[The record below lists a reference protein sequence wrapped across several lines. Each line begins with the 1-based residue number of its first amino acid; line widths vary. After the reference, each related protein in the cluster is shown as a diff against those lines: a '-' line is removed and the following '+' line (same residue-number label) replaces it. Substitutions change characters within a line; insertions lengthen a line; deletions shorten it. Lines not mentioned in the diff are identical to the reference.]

1 MSAYGI
7 DASSLGSRG
16 NTVFTKTV
24 ELYMSWYGMAFLEAS
39 VGASIRKLC
48 SEKVAIEVDPVRIG
62 KGGRA
67 VEKNVELLVVWC
79 QEFWDRIYDA
89 RRQCPPCVSG
99 AAHGETDR

>member
-1 MSAYGI
+1 MKHRLRKLVRYSRFVPC
-7 DASSLGSRG
+7 SRG

-39 VGASIRKLC
+39 VGPSIRRLC

-67 VEKNVELLVVWC
+67 VEKNVELLVTWC
-79 QEFWDRIYDA
+79 TEFWDRIYDT
-89 RRQCPPCVSG
+89 RRQCPTWV
-99 AAHGETDR
+99 